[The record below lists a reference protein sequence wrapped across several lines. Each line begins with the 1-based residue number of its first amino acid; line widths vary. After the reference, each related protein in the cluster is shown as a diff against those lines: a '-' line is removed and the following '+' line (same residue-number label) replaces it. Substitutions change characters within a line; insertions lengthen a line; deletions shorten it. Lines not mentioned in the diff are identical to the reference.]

1 MSKILYFFGLILL
14 SSLWWGQNEEA
25 IQADRPDQ
33 SDGIHILNPGSFQL
47 ETGFIFEH
55 TDKKLYDI
63 IQSTLLRYGV
73 GPNWEFRI
81 LINEGFISDDA
92 FKTPSFGLDPISISA
107 KVALLSQQQ
116 IIPAITLVTYL
127 QLPFAASKKN
137 KVDYYAPTVLLAFE
151 NEVNSRFVLGY
162 NIGISW
168 DGIEKKPEYLATL
181 SLGYGLSYR
190 WSFFG
195 EYFSSFRPL
204 KLTNHNIDFGASYLL
219 SSDLLL
225 DFAVGYSFLVPGNT
239 SFETFGLT
247 YLFR

>member
-14 SSLWWGQNEEA
+14 SSLCWGQNEEA

-63 IQSTLLRYGV
+63 IHSTLFRYGV
-73 GPNWEFRI
+73 GSNWEFR
-81 LINEGFISDDA
+81 LLVNEGFTSDDA
-92 FKTPSFGLDPISISA
+92 FKTPSFGIDPVSISS
-107 KVALLSQQQ
+107 KVGLLRQQQ
-116 IIPAITLVTYL
+116 FIPAITLVTYL
-127 QLPFAASKKN
+127 QLPFAASKNN
-137 KVDYYAPTVLLAFE
+137 KVDYLAPTILLAFE
-151 NEVNSRFVLGY
+151 NEVNSRLGLGY
-162 NIGISW
+162 NIGVSW

-181 SLGYGLSYR
+181 SMGYGLSYR

-204 KLTNHNIDFGASYLL
+204 KLTNHNFDFGASYMV
-219 SSDLLL
+219 SRDLLL
-225 DFAVGYSFLVPGNT
+225 DFAVGYSLSVPGNT

>member
-14 SSLWWGQNEEA
+14 SSLCWGQNEEA

-47 ETGFIFEH
+47 ETGFI
-55 TDKKLYDI
+55 L
-63 IQSTLLRYGV
+63 
-73 GPNWEFRI
+73 
-81 LINEGFISDDA
+81 LINEGFTSDDA

-162 NIGISW
+162 NIGISR

>member
-1 MSKILYFFGLILL
+1 MWVGGSRIPPKQFDHCFEIIIFFSIFTMFRISPISNSFLLSKILYFFGLILL
-14 SSLWWGQNEEA
+14 SSLCWGQNEEA

-81 LINEGFISDDA
+81 LINEGFTSDDA

-168 DGIEKKPEYLATL
+168 DGIEKNRNIWPPFLWGMDCLTGGLFLANIFQVL
-181 SLGYGLSYR
+181 DR
-190 WSFFG
+190 
-195 EYFSSFRPL
+195 SS
-204 KLTNHNIDFGASYLL
+204 
-219 SSDLLL
+219 
-225 DFAVGYSFLVPGNT
+225 
-239 SFETFGLT
+239 
-247 YLFR
+247 